1 MNRMIKL
8 FQQKSNRKF
17 DEYLLARKKSLSPA
31 APVTL
36 TKHVDLG
43 EIPLK
48 PGDWK
53 QIEDCKGYPT
63 FHDILCATLKA
74 ESDCWAKAAD
84 LLRKEELSK

>member
-17 DEYLLARKKSLSPA
+17 DEYLLAKKKSLSPE
-31 APVTL
+31 APQL
-36 TKHVDLG
+36 AEGNKS
-43 EIPLK
+43 
-48 PGDWK
+48 W
-53 QIEDCKGYPT
+53 PT
-63 FHDILCATLKA
+63 MRDILLSTLKA